1 MSEHHYEEQV
11 YEQETL
17 VDPEPWEVEDELPA
31 RPRRPLVTPVR
42 AGLAAVVIAA
52 AGFFGGVEVQKSQGS
67 NASSGA
73 PAAVSGAARAGGGG
87 FGGFGGQAS
96 NATFGTVTSKNGSS
110 LYVQDANGTT
120 VKVRM
125 DSNSKITRTANA
137 SGSAIH
143 PGDTVVV
150 QGSKSSNGTVTAS
163 QITAATARGA
173 GRGFLRGGFG
183 GAPGAGGGSGG
194 APPAA
199 GSGG

>member
-1 MSEHHYEEQV
+1 MSEHHYEEPV

-17 VDPEPWEVEDELPA
+17 VDPEPWDVEEELPA
-31 RPRRPLVTPVR
+31 RPRTRLVTPLR

-67 NASSGA
+67 NTTSGA
-73 PAAVSGAARAGGGG
+73 PAAVAGAARGGGGG
-87 FGGFGGQAS
+87 FSGFGGQAS
-96 NATFGTVTSKNGSS
+96 NPTFGTVKSKDGNS

-125 DSNSKITRTANA
+125 GSNSKITRTANA

-143 PGDTVVV
+143 PGDTVIV
-150 QGSKSSNGTVTAS
+150 QGSKSSNGSVTAS
-163 QITAATARGA
+163 QITATSATARGA

-183 GAPGAGGGSGG
+183 GAP
-194 APPAA
+194 PAA